1 MAPARQLT
9 TQRYIANACTLEV
22 TAAPSPLSRWSRQ
35 PLLKQARF
43 RLWLQE
49 GETARLLA
57 QGDQAQLST
66 LTNSIQDY
74 VHQGL
79 SQRRSSPWVIQHQ
92 LALPTQAE
100 PLQLST
106 LNLFDVAEAL
116 DQYEQSTV
124 TVPALTQ
131 PVQQPAR
138 RARRSQRLLWAG
150 SAAAA
155 FVVAISVT
163 ATLRNQP
170 ELASTDSAIG
180 DPVGETEFEADIE
193 QDMDP
198 GIGAA
203 ADASRAAEASPA
215 AESPQTD
222 ATADPSE
229 TASAPPAAATERIP
243 AEAEPD
249 PGRVRPSAPGSSAPA
264 PAGRRSPNRSVDS
277 QDRRESD
284 AVATDSPSS
293 NTPPLSPQPESSV
306 AEPEANRPTTDTEVE
321 NSRPVLPQQH
331 PPAADERFEPPPS
344 PSVLERGGASRG
356 SEDTFSTSR
365 SPAPAATVP
374 PATVPPA
381 AETQAAPPF
390 SASDHPYPSIVEYFR
405 TQLAGVAI
413 STPLRYRVTVEND
426 GQISE
431 IAPLNP
437 AALEHPIPL
446 PANALTE
453 VEDRITLQVT
463 IEGSGNIELRV
474 VE

>member
-22 TAAPSPLSRWSRQ
+22 TAAPSPLSRWNRQ

-57 QGDQAQLST
+57 QGDQAQLT
-66 LTNSIQDY
+66 ELTNSIQDY

-79 SQRRSSPWVIQHQ
+79 SQRRASPWVIQHQ
-92 LALPTQAE
+92 LPLPTQTG

-124 TVPALTQ
+124 TLPALTQ
-131 PVQQPAR
+131 PVQRPAR
-138 RARRSQRLLWAG
+138 RARRNQRLLWAG

-170 ELASTDSAIG
+170 ELASTDTAIG
-180 DPVGETEFEADIE
+180 DPVGETEFEADTEPDID
-193 QDMDP
+193 QD
-198 GIGAA
+198 IGAA

-215 AESPQTD
+215 TASPQTD
-222 ATADPSE
+222 ATEAPSG
-229 TASAPPAAATERIP
+229 TASTPPAAATERVP
-243 AEAEPD
+243 AEVARD
-249 PGRVRPSAPGSSAPA
+249 PSRARPSAPGSSAPPPAA
-264 PAGRRSPNRSVDS
+264 PRSPNRSTDS

-284 AVATDSPSS
+284 AVATDSPGS
-293 NTPPLSPQPESSV
+293 NTPTPSPQPESSA
-306 AEPEANRPTTDTEVE
+306 AEPETNRPTTDAEVE
-321 NSRPVLPQQH
+321 NSRPVPPQQS
-331 PPAADERFEPPPS
+331 PPPADERFEPPTS
-344 PSVLERGGASRG
+344 PPVLERGGASRG
-356 SEDTFSTSR
+356 SEDTFSTGR
-365 SPAPAATVP
+365 SPAPATTVP
-374 PATVPPA
+374 PAT
-381 AETQAAPPF
+381 ETQAAPPF
-390 SASDHPYPSIVEYFR
+390 SDSDRPYPSVVEYFK

-426 GQISE
+426 GHISA

-446 PANALTE
+446 PADALTE
-453 VEDRITLQVT
+453 AERPVILQVT